1 MPPLRSEA
9 VTPVPVEKDE
19 ERMAVKKFCYVS
31 KRMSA
36 PSGDQRATDQS
47 VSGFPCLRKKR
58 GKGVHKRRG
67 AGGERHSIPKS
78 ISVKPLKPHLL
89 LVRTI

>member
-1 MPPLRSEA
+1 MLPSLHSSTLSSMLRSVSVPLRSEA

-31 KRMSA
+31 NQMSA

-47 VSGFPCLRKKR
+47 VRGFPCLQKE
-58 GKGVHKRRG
+58 GERG
-67 AGGERHSIPKS
+67 A
-78 ISVKPLKPHLL
+78 
-89 LVRTI
+89 